1 MASRRKRPASTSAAP
16 ASIASVQPIVNAAT
30 STTLG
35 GSYRTLPRYTP
46 WNSKSVERMQRSKD
60 IVQISRFLQSEEG
73 IPQVR
78 YGIQQL
84 PREAVGKGIG
94 CKSISQDADFRREAT
109 ALFKKWAESPAI
121 DIRKEHSLYA
131 LQPMLLS
138 GMLGDGELF
147 IHPVYDPDGAAWS
160 LNDRSKRAFQ
170 LQLITRDQLT
180 NGDVKSADARS
191 NRWMDGLQYN
201 GLDQLL
207 NLRLNQDPNASGI
220 YGSQK
225 FTDIPAVNAMGHR
238 NIFHLKDPTRIHQ
251 YHGDPVI
258 FASGRDLLDSLD
270 LKALRKHS
278 AKVRASL
285 LGATTTRDGKML
297 NAMQQIAIAEQ
308 GGNPTA
314 DTGRR
319 FVEVAEGA
327 VFLPMSDNE
336 SFNFFNNPQEGIPFR
351 DILADLL
358 HPFMFELKYPPEWIF
373 TRGKVGGV
381 EYRGLLQQVA
391 RAHEGLRA
399 RLYPFLE
406 WLWEKVIGTAMMPGA
421 PLARFMG
428 VEDWNQIDF
437 VTDPDPTVDAGRD
450 KRADL
455 ESLGENLITPDDLIE
470 RSTGQDGE
478 AVRHAAI
485 DQKLDS
491 IRYAIA
497 RAKNI
502 PIDQVEIPASVALAI
517 GMGLKTLQPASGLVT
532 ALNPATIAADIAEMD
547 A

>member
-1 MASRRKRPASTSAAP
+1 
-16 ASIASVQPIVNAAT
+16 
-30 STTLG
+30 
-35 GSYRTLPRYTP
+35 
-46 WNSKSVERMQRSKD
+46 
-60 IVQISRFLQSEEG
+60 
-73 IPQVR
+73 
-78 YGIQQL
+78 
-84 PREAVGKGIG
+84 
-94 CKSISQDADFRREAT
+94 
-109 ALFKKWAESPAI
+109 
-121 DIRKEHSLYA
+121 
-131 LQPMLLS
+131 
-138 GMLGDGELF
+138 MLGDGELF
-147 IHPVYDPDGAAWS
+147 IHPIYEPLGAAWS

-180 NGDVKSADARS
+180 NGTVNSNEART

-207 NLRLNQDPNASGI
+207 TLRLNQDADATGF
-220 YGSQK
+220 YGSK
-225 FTDIPAVNAMGHR
+225 NYTDIAAVNSLGHR

-270 LKALRKHS
+270 LKSLRKHS

-297 NAMQQIAIAEQ
+297 NAMQQIALAEQ
-308 GGNPTA
+308 TGTPAT
-314 DTGRR
+314 DSGRR

-351 DILADLL
+351 DILADLM

-406 WLWEKVIGTAMMPGA
+406 WLWEKVIGTAMMPGG
-421 PLARFMG
+421 PLAQFAG
-428 VEDWNQIDF
+428 IEDWNQIDF

-455 ESLGENLITPDDLIE
+455 ESLGENLIAPDDLIE

-497 RAKNI
+497 RAKGI
-502 PIDQVEIPASVALAI
+502 PLDQVEIPASVALAI
-517 GMGLKTLQPASGLVT
+517 GMGLKTLQPASGILT
-532 ALNPATIAADIAEMD
+532 ALNPTTIAADIAELD
-547 A
+547 AP